1 MFPRHR
7 LLFASMLLASGSASA
22 PARAASPVPESSSD
36 TPLGAAQ
43 LAYLAK
49 AAGAIPV
56 VDGAEIYL
64 PLNQGADDRW
74 LAYVA
79 ERLSERR

>member
-7 LLFASMLLASGSASA
+7 LQFASMLLASGSDARPSVQASA
-22 PARAASPVPESSSD
+22 SD

-64 PLNQGADDRW
+64 PLNHGTDDRW

-79 ERLSERR
+79 ERLSARR

>member
-7 LLFASMLLASGSASA
+7 MQFASMLLAARTETVSPRRSRTQPNDMPVH
-22 PARAASPVPESSSD
+22 PA
-36 TPLGAAQ
+36 Q
-43 LAYLAK
+43 IAYLAK

-56 VDGAEIYL
+56 VDGAEIYV
-64 PLNQGADDRW
+64 PLDHALEGRW

-79 ERLSERR
+79 DRLSERR